1 VPSTLG
7 AQNATNF
14 ARSSL
19 ETTLTTTESALSLA
33 VNVAYPDEPREPPQ
47 AVHSAKL
54 SPRECTSYVTDP
66 PEPHPVTRTATT
78 TAMTIEAPR
87 YIGVRTYNLRGDSG
101 TPAQASGLRLGD
113 T

>member
-1 VPSTLG
+1 
-7 AQNATNF
+7 
-14 ARSSL
+14 
-19 ETTLTTTESALSLA
+19 
-33 VNVAYPDEPREPPQ
+33 
-47 AVHSAKL
+47 
-54 SPRECTSYVTDP
+54 
-66 PEPHPVTRTATT
+66 VTRTATT